1 MSGAI
6 IGPYISTLF
15 RLPGPIV
22 FIKDALGDRRQG
34 LFL

>member
-6 IGPYISTLF
+6 IGAYITTRF

-22 FIKDALGDRRQG
+22 FIKDALGDRRRG
-34 LFL
+34 MFL